1 MREKYSHN
9 CFVMMMA
16 DCCFFTV
23 TLVECTKNLFR
34 ERENVFEGTKSNIYI
49 NTKRKREKDENN
61 V

>member
-49 NTKRKREKDENN
+49 NTKRKRER
-61 V
+61 